1 MGQGRFFNNVIVEVA
16 CTHTKRA
23 DRRRRDDNNTF
34 KSHHAGKKLNRERM
48 RTRDRKNEKRN
59 DYPALHAALVSRTAG
74 RDGRH
79 GGGPPG

>member
-1 MGQGRFFNNVIVEVA
+1 MCDGTVFENVILEVA
-16 CTHTKRA
+16 CTTKRA
-23 DRRRRDDNNTF
+23 KRGAAATFNTF
-34 KSHHAGKKLNRERM
+34 KSHAGKKLNRERM